1 MLARH
6 AKLEWREH
14 ESGRSALGAEL
25 TPLLDATLEQL
36 IIATTDSRAAK
47 QWIASHFS
55 QIAAKAANLGIRPEN
70 SEREAALWS
79 VLDGEFVRLIERA
92 SLHHVVTMVWAL
104 GKVDAL
110 TAKTWAP
117 AERLVVSRGIE
128 KFNKGLGFEKRAEH
142 DEAGPMMTDLA
153 MLMHGFGNRGLPVP
167 ELCARVA
174 SSLPRYL
181 RELRKSKREREHVS
195 VVNILWALAKIEYTE
210 PSVYVLL
217 ADECLFWHRHFTSQ
231 NVTNVV
237 WAFATASL
245 PAPEHSEPLLKA
257 LALYATPRVSDFVE
271 QGVSMT
277 LWAYASTG
285 VQAPALFAAFARSNR
300 HRLHSFNEQGLTNLL
315 WSFGKA
321 AIDAPELFEEGLRT
335 ALPLLTTYT
344 AEHQS
349 QLMQALAF
357 STYRAPLVHK
367 AASTICLSPNALA
380 ESDPQAIVVASHS
393 MAVVGFALPAPFV
406 ERMVHALIKKSPDSR
421 HITMLGWALVTSAD
435 NGGMRGSALT
445 ALLEVLCLEALR
457 TSRGFINKDR
467 GLFAWAL
474 WKGCCEHA
482 SHGLTG
488 TAERTVLELTAGITL
503 NDISDHD
510 LANIATVFQHVG
522 TLRLPPALV
531 LSIPNEVRSGTHS
544 FIPCSS
550 IGQSA
555 TSDDVLTHKLAL
567 HRSGSPIG
575 EFAAIV

>member
-47 QWIASHFS
+47 QWIARHFS

-217 ADECLFWHRHFTSQ
+217 ADECLFWHRHFT
-231 NVTNVV
+231 
-237 WAFATASL
+237 
-245 PAPEHSEPLLKA
+245 
-257 LALYATPRVSDFVE
+257 
-271 QGVSMT
+271 
-277 LWAYASTG
+277 
-285 VQAPALFAAFARSNR
+285 
-300 HRLHSFNEQGLTNLL
+300 
-315 WSFGKA
+315 
-321 AIDAPELFEEGLRT
+321 
-335 ALPLLTTYT
+335 
-344 AEHQS
+344 
-349 QLMQALAF
+349 
-357 STYRAPLVHK
+357 
-367 AASTICLSPNALA
+367 
-380 ESDPQAIVVASHS
+380 
-393 MAVVGFALPAPFV
+393 
-406 ERMVHALIKKSPDSR
+406 
-421 HITMLGWALVTSAD
+421 
-435 NGGMRGSALT
+435 
-445 ALLEVLCLEALR
+445 
-457 TSRGFINKDR
+457 
-467 GLFAWAL
+467 
-474 WKGCCEHA
+474 
-482 SHGLTG
+482 
-488 TAERTVLELTAGITL
+488 
-503 NDISDHD
+503 
-510 LANIATVFQHVG
+510 
-522 TLRLPPALV
+522 
-531 LSIPNEVRSGTHS
+531 
-544 FIPCSS
+544 
-550 IGQSA
+550 
-555 TSDDVLTHKLAL
+555 
-567 HRSGSPIG
+567 
-575 EFAAIV
+575 